1 MLKGSTDVHGYLQVN
16 SWIFNSYLEENKLLT
31 SGTRYVLLSNFY
43 WIYRK
48 IEIFWNSKFLD
59 TVRMDELL
67 NTIVL
72 VDVYSYLEKT
82 EFLATATS
90 FSVSARSKNKN
101 ILEQKFSR

>member
-1 MLKGSTDVHGYLQVN
+1 
-16 SWIFNSYLEENKLLT
+16 
-31 SGTRYVLLSNFY
+31 
-43 WIYRK
+43 
-48 IEIFWNSKFLD
+48 
-59 TVRMDELL
+59 MDELL